1 MIKEK
6 SFYGENDFNGFKN
19 FINCNQTKNNIEFS
33 EYCSVFTFATENL
46 DSYLKELDVEN
57 KDVLT
62 VTSSGDQL
70 INLALLNAN
79 NIDCFDIN
87 RLCYYYTKL
96 KLTGLMFLDYE
107 EFINFFVYCE
117 DSIMMYD
124 TLFALDINYQCFN
137 YNIYNK
143 LREKL
148 DSDVRMFFDAV
159 YSEYNCDGISVARSP
174 LFNNISLVS
183 AMHNNTYLSSHENYY
198 AAREKFEKLLVN
210 KKIKFY
216 NLDIFKLHE
225 LDEKYDIVL
234 LSNIY
239 DYIPLSSQSEF
250 AEYIKYQLNKI
261 LMPNAKVAV
270 EYQYCGSSRENSN
283 NTIKN
288 LSVNIKCIADSKYT
302 LSRDVEALGTL
313 DLGLIK
319 VPTIYKELRKENIE
333 DCVYVYKNTKHR
345 RHI

>member
-6 SFYGENDFNGFKN
+6 EFNSENDFNGFKN

-46 DSYLKELDVEN
+46 NSYLKELDVEN

-62 VTSSGDQL
+62 VTASGDQL
-70 INLALLNAN
+70 INLALLGAN

-107 EFINFFVYCE
+107 EFVKYFAYCD
-117 DSIMMYD
+117 DSVLIGNVLYS
-124 TLFALDINYQCFN
+124 LDINDEFFN

-143 LREKL
+143 MSEKL
-148 DSDVRMFFDAV
+148 EPGVKVFFDAV
-159 YSEYNCDGISVARSP
+159 YAEYHYDGMRIARSP

-198 AAREKFEKLLVN
+198 AAREKIEKLLEKN
-210 KKIKFY
+210 NIKFY
-216 NLDIFKLHE
+216 NLDVFKLHE

-239 DYIPLSSQSEF
+239 DYIPLSLQSEF